1 MRVRPTAENRIKC
14 SDQTYCRIFTVK
26 RPNNLTPIYLV
37 IAAIGAIISFLMVG
51 TENAPVKISLVLGAL
66 VVIFLAMEIYMGAK
80 DLGDYSDRK
89 QR

>member
-1 MRVRPTAENRIKC
+1 M
-14 SDQTYCRIFTVK
+14 K
-26 RPNNLTPIYLV
+26 RPNNLTPIYLA
-37 IAAIGAIISFLMVG
+37 IAFIGAIIAFLLVG

-89 QR
+89 SHNG